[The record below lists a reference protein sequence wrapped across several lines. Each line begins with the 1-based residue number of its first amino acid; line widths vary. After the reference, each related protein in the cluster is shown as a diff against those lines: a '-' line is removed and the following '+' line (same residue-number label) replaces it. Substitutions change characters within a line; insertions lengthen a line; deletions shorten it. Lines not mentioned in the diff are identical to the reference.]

1 MCEHLHSFCYKITY
15 YKQIQKAVSGIDI
28 GHRTS
33 LADSYS
39 MLYNRAVAARGARQ
53 RAVARAE
60 VAARAVA
67 RAEVAATA
75 MVVVVASEGPAAP
88 GGE

>member
-1 MCEHLHSFCYKITY
+1 
-15 YKQIQKAVSGIDI
+15 
-28 GHRTS
+28 
-33 LADSYS
+33 

>member
-28 GHRTS
+28 GHRWLT
-33 LADSYS
+33 LI
-39 MLYNRAVAARGARQ
+39 LYNRAVSGVAARGARQ

-67 RAEVAATA
+67 RAEVAAT
-75 MVVVVASEGPAAP
+75 VVVVASEEPAAP